1 MNMTNYLSDKIA
13 TRCDYQQHKL
23 QFSQRLSDLAIKT
36 EIGNPPLRWKISEPF
51 SLEDGMFA
59 WKKCCYKVFDYIWQN
74 LKKESKI
81 SHTKWQLFNK

>member
-1 MNMTNYLSDKIA
+1 MIMLSYIYDKLSFRQNF

-51 SLEDGMFA
+51 SMEDGLSA
-59 WKKCCYKVFDYIWQN
+59 SNKYGYRVFGH
-74 LKKESKI
+74 K
-81 SHTKWQLFNK
+81 